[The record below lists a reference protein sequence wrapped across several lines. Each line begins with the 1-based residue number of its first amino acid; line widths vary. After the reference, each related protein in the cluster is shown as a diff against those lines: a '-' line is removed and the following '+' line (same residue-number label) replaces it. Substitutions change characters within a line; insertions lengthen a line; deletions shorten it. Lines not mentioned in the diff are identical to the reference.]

1 MHMQAYNF
9 SQRYFFLSFII
20 PQGKKKFSRVI
31 LEKVIY
37 PFSPKV
43 NKICKSIRMK
53 GVYYI

>member
-1 MHMQAYNF
+1 MQAYNF

-20 PQGKKKFSRVI
+20 PQGKIKFSRVI

-43 NKICKSIRMK
+43 NKICESIRMK